1 MSFKLGDLNIITLIL
16 IALKL
21 FDVISVS
28 WWIVFLPTF
37 VWIATILLIIVLV
50 TVILIVGAM
59 KGEDVMQKMEEFNK
73 QQIERR
79 NK

>member
-1 MSFKLGDLNIITLIL
+1 MKIKLGDLNIITLIL

-21 FDVISVS
+21 FEVISVS

-37 VWIATILLIIVLV
+37 IWIGAILLIIVLL